1 MRWVIMSAR
10 VVNTIGVVRLVQA
23 ALNRQDHVRILY
35 DADRLQRPSLSWFDP
50 EYWHSL
56 GGATLLDSGRGASWM
71 VSTAAGS
78 AVLKH
83 YLRGGQMARLTRD
96 RYVFTGWERS
106 RALREWRLLAS
117 MRTMHLPVPQPLAA
131 LCSKNGRTYTAALL
145 SQRIACATPLHAA
158 LQAASPAQA
167 DAMLVSTLQA
177 IADLHR
183 AAVYH
188 PDMNFGNVLVDD
200 SGKVWLIDFDRA
212 RLMTPGAW
220 RQRQALP
227 RMLARLRRSAQRLQQ
242 VGELQPQLLLR
253 LEQLLCDQSTG

>member
-1 MRWVIMSAR
+1 VWNSKGVI
-10 VVNTIGVVRLVQA
+10 RLVQA

-50 EYWHSL
+50 EYWHYQ

-71 VSTAAGS
+71 VSTAAGP

-83 YLRGGQMARLTRD
+83 YLRGGQVARLTRD

-117 MRTMHLPVPQPLAA
+117 MRAMHLPVPQPLAS

-145 SQRIACATPLHAA
+145 SQCIERASPLHEA
-158 LQAASPAQA
+158 LQDASPAQA
-167 DAMLVSTLQA
+167 KSMLASTLQA
-177 IADLHR
+177 IVDLHR

-188 PDMNFGNVLVDD
+188 PDMNFSNVLVDD

-212 RLMTPGAW
+212 RLLKDGAW

-227 RMLARLRRSAQRLQQ
+227 RMLARLRRSALRLQLG
-242 VGELQPQLLLR
+242 GELQPQHVSQ
-253 LEQLLCDQSTG
+253 LEQLLRDQSTG